1 MDKILLSDEGK
12 QLSSTTV
19 IANLL
24 VPHYTAI
31 AGDKYE
37 KIAILASCQLI
48 ADEIIAKAAPLIR
61 QETAKAIFDKL
72 EDYRVQTRVNSTYG
86 EPYYYHYD
94 LMDWQLESL
103 KKQLQGK

>member
-61 QETAKAIFDKL
+61 QETVKAIFEELAKYKVNPFSSIGITLTWAEL
-72 EDYRVQTRVNSTYG
+72 EA
-86 EPYYYHYD
+86 
-94 LMDWQLESL
+94 L
-103 KKQLQGK
+103 KKQLEAKNG